1 MKINNKL
8 KAIIILT
15 VLIAVP
21 LIYILYPENE
31 KKAESE
37 LIEIKPDY
45 GTVTRYVS
53 TTGTVQPRNR
63 LEVMPP
69 INGRVER
76 ILVNEGDKVS
86 KGQILVWMSSADRA
100 ALIDAARIQGQEQ
113 VKYWEEV
120 YRPIPVTA
128 PISGTVIV
136 RGFEPGQNVSTS
148 DAILVISDI
157 LLVKGN
163 VDETDVGRIREGQS
177 AEITLDAYPDISV
190 KGKVRHINY
199 ESTTVNNVT
208 TYEVRIVPETVPS
221 IFKSGMNA
229 NIRIYDKI
237 KENVLLIPVEAV
249 KYEKGSPFV
258 IVKKNKSD
266 TEKRSI
272 ETGISDELY
281 IEVLSGIEEN
291 EIILSESVNFLQKNN
306 SGKQTG
312 TNPFMPT
319 PGRGRG
325 R

>member
-1 MKINNKL
+1 MKIKKTL
-8 KAIIILT
+8 KVIIIPA
-15 VLIAVP
+15 VLITGA
-21 LIYILYPENE
+21 LFYILYPEKE
-31 KKAESE
+31 KKAASE
-37 LIEIKPDY
+37 LTEIKPHY
-45 GTVTRYVS
+45 GTVSRYVS

-76 ILVNEGDKVS
+76 ILVNEGDKVN

-157 LLVKGN
+157 LLVRGN

-237 KENVLLIPVEAV
+237 KENTLLIPVEAV
-249 KYEKGSPFV
+249 QYEKGTPFV
-258 IVKKNKSD
+258 MVKKNRGE

-281 IEVLSGIEEN
+281 IEVVSGIEEN
-291 EIILSESVNFLQKNN
+291 EIILSESINFLQKNN

-319 PGRGRG
+319 PGQGRG